1 MRLTDLNSTLFKFIV
16 VPEGSKELLSE
27 LPGVKTLEVTAKYP
41 FAEGLSPN
49 NNLLNNAV
57 LVTEILRQGTFLP

>member
-41 FAEGLSPN
+41 IAEGLSPN
-49 NNLLNNAV
+49 NNLLNN
-57 LVTEILRQGTFLP
+57 QYW

>member
-41 FAEGLSPN
+41 IAEGLSPN